1 MSFRNLTILQLTINN
16 MLKAKTERKILMV
29 VEILVGGF
37 FLLNAATDIQI
48 GFGLVLLFMG
58 LNLSLRDEKK

>member
-1 MSFRNLTILQLTINN
+1 